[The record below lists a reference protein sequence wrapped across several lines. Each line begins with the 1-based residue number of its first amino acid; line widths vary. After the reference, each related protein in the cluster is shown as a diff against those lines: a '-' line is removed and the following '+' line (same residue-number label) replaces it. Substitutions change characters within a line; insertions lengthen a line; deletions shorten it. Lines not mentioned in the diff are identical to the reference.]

1 MDAPFY
7 AASLPFKAVTL
18 DGLSAIYHRAS
29 GATHV
34 VAEPVPQI
42 LAALGSDR
50 LTMAELLAQLGADYD
65 LGGDAEVALL
75 ARLDELVALGLVI
88 RR

>member
-1 MDAPFY
+1 MGASTY
-7 AASLPFKAVTL
+7 AVSLPFKSVTL

-42 LAALGSDR
+42 LKALGRDR
-50 LTMAELLAQLGADYD
+50 LTLAELLARLGADYD
-65 LGGDAEVALL
+65 LADNVEGALI
-75 ARLDELVALGLVI
+75 ARLNELVTLGLVI
-88 RR
+88 QA